1 MKWINILFLFFLGH
15 GTSFNIDCNI
25 CSCFAGNLVCSTR
38 LCLSEHSSEDDRRTF
53 TGNHGHPEPV
63 LSGHHP
69 FVPISLQVSFSGLAV
84 TANVHGKINT

>member
-1 MKWINILFLFFLGH
+1 MLFLLSLGH

-53 TGNHGHPEPV
+53 TGNHGHPKAA
-63 LSGHHP
+63 LSGRHP
-69 FVPISLQVSFSGLAV
+69 FVPVSLQGSFTTLAI
-84 TANVHGKINT
+84 TADVHGKINT